1 MEGTGTNGA
10 HEPKGRTK
18 YKYITLAEAYD
29 SFPGA
34 EVNFYGIVA
43 EWTVPRPTRKGT
55 DMYQVLKL
63 RDASVTDITSDG
75 DGGHYSDIQV
85 QFFASSREELPK
97 PRKKGDI
104 IRLHRVKVGRWD
116 GKPQLNAKIGT
127 IMQGGMAGGFSRC
140 QYCLFDA
147 KVAEGVENAGFEPYQ
162 RSSVGFTFDVQ
173 NDKAR
178 IQGLRDYLA
187 RIGGEMAL
195 VDDTFSIP
203 LTRITML
210 KNYDLHVLVL
220 DVVRDKG
227 KVTLVVWDGSDAR
240 PFIPGLNLNDGGP
253 GDGHGCHYWMPCAQ
267 DFPVEAGAFAG
278 DDVPGLGTAFPVLLR
293 QFDIEI
299 EDLPAKG
306 QWIRLRQLSSWVKN
320 GQLQG
325 LFVQSSKWA
334 PAEPNH
340 AWLTASKT
348 RDERRQV
355 SLWANEQVGATTNG
369 ANNNGANNV
378 QGQGVGVYEMPR
390 QVPFGVTRTMHE
402 NQPLRSIREIL
413 MAPAPNRHRCLV
425 RIIQHYPKDT
435 HDLCAERDD
444 EVATK
449 PKRRKGVNE
458 PKAAS
463 KGKND
468 PLDKKWE
475 WNLSFLIEDATGKMT
490 VNVAPEDGREFFPHI
505 EPCDLWDNES
515 AFVKVEKTM
524 RALTVKEDRAP
535 GEGWVQMCVMS
546 YVGEDGRRFH
556 RLFGTRVL

>member
-1 MEGTGTNGA
+1 MANAEAKEAGA

-18 YKYITLAEAYD
+18 YKYITLSEAYE

-63 RDASVTDITSDG
+63 RDASVSGITSTE
-75 DGGHYSDIQV
+75 DGGQYSDIQV
-85 QFFASSREELPK
+85 QFFATSREELPK

-104 IRLHRVKVGRWD
+104 IRLHRVKVGRWE

-140 QYCLFDA
+140 QFCMFDSR
-147 KVAEGVENAGFEPYQ
+147 VADGVENTSFEPYQ
-162 RSSVGFTFDVQ
+162 RSSASFTFDSV
-173 NDKAR
+173 NDKER
-178 IQGLRDYLA
+178 IQGLRQYLA
-187 RIGGEMAL
+187 SIGGENAL

-203 LTRITML
+203 ITRITML
-210 KNYDLHVLVL
+210 KNYDLHVKVL
-220 DVVRDKG
+220 DVVREKG

-240 PFIPGLNLNDGGP
+240 PFVPGMNLNDAP
-253 GDGHGCHYWMPCAQ
+253 GDGNTCHYWMPCGQ
-267 DFPVEAGAFAG
+267 DFPVEEGTFAG
-278 DDVPGLGTAFPVLLR
+278 EEKPPGLGTAFPVLLR
-293 QFDIEI
+293 QFDIDA
-299 EDLPAKG
+299 EDLPEKG

-334 PAEPNH
+334 PAEPNQ
-340 AWLTASKT
+340 AWLTASRE

-355 SLWANEQVGATTNG
+355 SLWANEQVGATNG
-369 ANNNGANNV
+369 SNGQS
-378 QGQGVGVYEMPR
+378 QGLGAFEMPG
-390 QVPFGVTRTMHE
+390 QVPFGLTRTMHE

-425 RIIQHYPKDT
+425 RIIQHFPKDV
-435 HDLCAERDD
+435 HDLCAESV
-444 EVATK
+444 EPPAA
-449 PKRRKGVNE
+449 KRKKG
-458 PKAAS
+458 A
-463 KGKND
+463 KGKSAEE
-468 PLDKKWE
+468 DKKWTKWE
-475 WNLSFLIEDATGKMT
+475 WNLRLLIEDATGKMT

-505 EPCDLWDNES
+505 EPCDLWDKDS
-515 AFVKVEKTM
+515 VFVKLEKTM
-524 RALTVKEDRAP
+524 RALTVKDDRAP

-546 YVGEDGRRFH
+546 YIGEDGRRHH